1 MIPKGPSFWDS
12 VLWFYNN
19 SQLLRFHLGAAGRE
33 GTLPR
38 TVQLSGCSSL
48 SHQLESQP
56 DLTHLLTSMSGG
68 ES

>member
-12 VLWFYNN
+12 VLWFYN

-68 ES
+68 GS